1 MEFYRVYHEHEHY
14 VARNENG
21 AFILSADTEAEA
33 WRELEAMDREWEL
46 D

>member
-1 MEFYRVYHEHEHY
+1 MDFYRVVHERDHW
-14 VARNENG
+14 VAKNENG
-21 AFILSADTEAEA
+21 NFILSADTEAEA